1 MYKSF
6 LSFNKNVLLMMIKMN
21 NDTMKI
27 VNMKFSQIWIIKNK
41 EILTMFTSNKYIKV

>member
-27 VNMKFSQIWIIKNK
+27 VNMKFSQI
-41 EILTMFTSNKYIKV
+41 